1 MENKAH
7 ALAAG
12 IFVVAITALLVALAA
27 WLTRDTGD
35 RDIYEIS
42 TRETVTGLQS
52 QAAVRYRGVDVGK
65 VAWIGFDTKTP
76 GNVLMRLEVDR
87 EAPVTRE
94 TFATL
99 SYQGVTGLAFVQLDD
114 SGQPAPRLRGDDD
127 HPPRIP
133 LKPSLLSK
141 LTDRSEVILDEVE
154 KVAKS
159 LGQMVG
165 EDNQRRIASALD
177 NLGSAAADAS
187 QLTKRLDATVN
198 KQLDPALAEV
208 AATMRSVKKNADEVG
223 KTATDFG
230 STARRLNE
238 KDGPMDRLAEG
249 TEALSHA
256 ADSFNAATL
265 PRINRVTE
273 DTSRAVRQLSRTVNN
288 INDNPQS
295 LIYGSGRIDPG
306 PGEPGFAAPGAG
318 K

>member
-12 IFVVAITALLVALAA
+12 IFVIAVAALLVALAA
-27 WLTRDTGD
+27 WLSRDTGE
-35 RDIYEIS
+35 REIYEIS
-42 TRETVTGLQS
+42 THETVTGLYS

-65 VAWIGFDTKTP
+65 IASIGFDPKTP

-99 SYQGVTGLAFVQLDD
+99 GYQGVTGLAFVQLDD
-114 SGQPAPRLRGDDD
+114 SGQPAPRLNGDNGN
-127 HPPRIP
+127 PPRIP
-133 LKPSLLSK
+133 LKPSLLSR
-141 LTDRSEVILDEVE
+141 LTARGETILDEVE

-159 LGQMVG
+159 LGQMMG
-165 EDNQRRIASALD
+165 EDNQRRVATALD
-177 NLGSAAADAS
+177 KLGSAADDTS
-187 QLTKRLDATVN
+187 QVAKRLDATVD
-198 KQLDPALAEV
+198 KRLDPTLDEI
-208 AATMRSVKKNADEVG
+208 AATMRSVKKDADDVG
-223 KTATDFG
+223 KAAGDFG
-230 STARRLNE
+230 NTARRLNE

-265 PRINRVTE
+265 PRINQVTE
-273 DTSRAVRQLSRTVNN
+273 DTSRAARQLGRAVNN

-295 LIYGSGRIDPG
+295 LIYGSGAIDPG
-306 PGEPGFAAPGAG
+306 PGEPGFAAPRAA

>member
-12 IFVVAITALLVALAA
+12 IFVVAIAALLLALAA
-27 WLTRDTGD
+27 WLSRDTGE
-35 RDIYEIS
+35 REIYEIS
-42 TRETVTGLQS
+42 TRETVTGLYS

-65 VAWIGFDTKTP
+65 IAWIGFDPNTP

-94 TFATL
+94 TFASL
-99 SYQGVTGLAFVQLDD
+99 GYQGVTGLAFVQLDD
-114 SGQPAPRLRGDDD
+114 SGQPAPRLHGDNGN
-127 HPPRIP
+127 PPRIP

-141 LTDRSEVILDEVE
+141 LGARGETLLDEVE

-159 LGQMVG
+159 LDQMVG
-165 EDNQRRIASALD
+165 EANQRRVATALD
-177 NLGSAAADAS
+177 NLGSAAAETS
-187 QLTKRLDATVN
+187 QVAKRLDATVG
-198 KQLDPALAEV
+198 KRLDPTLDEI
-208 AATMRSVKKNADEVG
+208 AATMRSVKKDADEVG
-223 KTATDFG
+223 KAAADFG
-230 STARRLNE
+230 NTARRLNE

-273 DTSRAVRQLSRTVNN
+273 DTSRAVRQLGRTVNN

-295 LIYGSGRIDPG
+295 LIYGSGSIDPG
-306 PGEPGFAAPGAG
+306 PGEPGFAAPRAA